1 MPSLVT
7 HPSYTHTRASRGA
20 DGIERMT
27 CPNDLL
33 TLPAALSILDDG
45 RAAYGWPHATR
56 QWMDVIATG
65 DIALRLLALPGT
77 AGSPCR
83 SLPTIRPPMT

>member
-45 RAAYGWPHATR
+45 RAAYG
-56 QWMDVIATG
+56 
-65 DIALRLLALPGT
+65 
-77 AGSPCR
+77 
-83 SLPTIRPPMT
+83 